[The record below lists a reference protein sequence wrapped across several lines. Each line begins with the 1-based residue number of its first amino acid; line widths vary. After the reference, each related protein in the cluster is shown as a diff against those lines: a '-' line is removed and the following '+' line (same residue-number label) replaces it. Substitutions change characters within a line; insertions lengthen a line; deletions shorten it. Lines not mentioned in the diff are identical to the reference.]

1 MLFHAGM
8 ELEFFID
15 LSFWLSCVISSLVY
29 FALWI
34 FAANKDGPQVFLSV
48 IFPEAQLYGILLCGI
63 AAANDS
69 CLYTGD

>member
-8 ELEFFID
+8 ELGFFID

-34 FAANKDGPQVFLSV
+34 FAANKDGPQF
-48 IFPEAQLYGILLCGI
+48 F
-63 AAANDS
+63 
-69 CLYTGD
+69 CL